1 MSRIGKKPIEVPK
14 GVTVAVAG
22 GAVSVKGPKG
32 ELKLPL
38 RPEVDVQLAGATL
51 TIGAKSEDRG
61 ARALQGTARAVLAN
75 MIVGVSKGYE
85 KKLEI
90 TGVGYEAALEGK
102 TLVLKL
108 GFNRPVR
115 FAVPSTVT
123 VEATTPTVLV
133 IKGIDNQQVG
143 TVAAA
148 IRKLRKPEPYKGKG
162 IKYAGEVIKRKAGK
176 AFASGGAGA

>member
-14 GVTVAVAG
+14 GVTVQVAA

-38 RPEVDVQLAGATL
+38 RPEVGVALDGSTL
-51 TIGAKSEDRG
+51 TVS
-61 ARALQGTARAVLAN
+61 ARDEERSSRAQQGTARAVIAN
-75 MIVGVSKGYE
+75 MITGVSKGYE

-90 TGVGYEAALEGK
+90 SGVGYEAALEGK

-115 FAVPSTVT
+115 FPVPATVT
-123 VEATTPTVLV
+123 IEAPTPTSLL
-133 IKGIDNQQVG
+133 IKGIDAQQVG
-143 TVAAA
+143 TVAAQ

-162 IKYAGEVIKRKAGK
+162 IKYSDEVIKRKAGK
-176 AFASGGAGA
+176 AFASGGSA

>member
-14 GVTVAVAG
+14 GVTIQVAQG
-22 GAVSVKGPKG
+22 TVSVKGPKG
-32 ELKLPL
+32 ELKMPL
-38 RPEVDVQLAGATL
+38 RDEVKLAVEGSTVTL
-51 TIGAKSEDRG
+51 TARDEERQS
-61 ARALQGTARAVLAN
+61 RALQGTARARLAN
-75 MIVGVSKGYE
+75 IIEGVTKGYE

-90 TGVGYEAALEGK
+90 NGVGFEAALEGK

-115 FAVPSTVT
+115 FPVPATVT
-123 VEATTPTVLV
+123 IEAPTPTALL

-143 TVAAA
+143 TVAAS

-162 IKYAGEVIKRKAGK
+162 IKYAEETIKRKAGK
-176 AFASGGAGA
+176 AFASGGGG

>member
-14 GVTVAVAG
+14 GVTVQVAA

-32 ELKLPL
+32 EMKLPL
-38 RPEVDVQLAGATL
+38 RPEVSVKLEGASL
-51 TIGAKSEDRG
+51 TVGARDDERSS
-61 ARALQGTARAVLAN
+61 RALQGTARALLAN

-90 TGVGYEAALEGK
+90 TGVGFEAAVEGK

-108 GFNRPVR
+108 GFNKPIR
-115 FAVPSTVT
+115 FPIPATVT
-123 VEATTPTVLV
+123 IEAPTTTALV
-133 IKGIDNQQVG
+133 IKGIDSQQVG
-143 TVAAA
+143 TVAAS

-176 AFASGGAGA
+176 AFASGGAA